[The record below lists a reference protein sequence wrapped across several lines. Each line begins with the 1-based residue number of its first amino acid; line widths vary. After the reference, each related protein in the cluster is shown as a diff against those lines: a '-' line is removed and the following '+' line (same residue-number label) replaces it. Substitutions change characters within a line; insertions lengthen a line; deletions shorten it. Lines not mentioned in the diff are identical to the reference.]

1 MSASTLNRW
10 AVIAGGGTAGH
21 VLPAIAI
28 GRELLRR
35 GLLPEQVLFI
45 GSRRGLEA
53 RLLPQAG
60 LDSMLLPGRG
70 IQRKFSLQNITSA
83 FGIFRACH
91 LALRELIR
99 HRPAVIASVGGYASF
114 PAVLA
119 SVVLR
124 IPLVVVEQ
132 NARAGVANKFAGR
145 FAKAAATAFDAT
157 GLPRATLTGNP
168 VEHRLLELAETD
180 PDVRKRAARDA
191 LGISEQALMVSAF
204 GGSLGARSINM
215 AIINLVRL
223 WATNSDVFIYHIAGE
238 RDFDDISRQIE
249 TLRGEM
255 GVAIGYRLVRYEDRM
270 DLVYSATDVCVC
282 RAGATSIAD
291 LAVMGVPSVLVPL
304 PSAAEDHQTINAR
317 GVVRDGGA
325 LLIPDAELTG
335 KRLAADLMPLLIQP
349 SVLTAMAAG
358 QRSRAMPNA
367 AASIADL
374 LELHAQHPLK
384 SDSYDRS
391 S

>member
-1 MSASTLNRW
+1 MSANTLTRW

-91 LALRELIR
+91 LALRELIQ

-145 FAKAAATAFDAT
+145 FAKAAATAFDET

-168 VEHRLLELAETD
+168 VEQRLLELAETD
-180 PDVRKRAARDA
+180 PDVRKRAAREA
-191 LGISEQALMVSAF
+191 LGISTDALMVSAF

-223 WATNSDVFIYHIAGE
+223 WATNSDIFIYHIAGE
-238 RDFDDISRQIE
+238 RDFDDMSMQIE

-255 GVAIGYRLVRYEDRM
+255 GVALGYRLVRYEDRM

-304 PSAAEDHQTINAR
+304 PSAAEDHQTINAK

-349 SVLTAMAAG
+349 SVLVKMAAG

-374 LELHAQHPLK
+374 LELHANRPLN
-384 SDSYDRS
+384 SDSYDRRS
-391 S
+391 